1 MSQILSKRITL
12 SVFSVFAL
20 FVCGSRVQATDISGT
35 ISTTLTIFD
44 DSELEGDVTCTVAD
58 APCIAFG
65 APGIKVRLNGFTITV
80 SAEPPNCC
88 TPTAKYSSWDGI
100 VHVREHVVAV
110 LG

>member
-44 DSELEGDVTCTVAD
+44 DSELVGDVTCTVRD
-58 APCIAFG
+58 APSLPMA
-65 APGIKVRLNGFTITV
+65 APQLPSSRRRMALMWSGSMTWRSLDQGWSRNLPVL
-80 SAEPPNCC
+80 E
-88 TPTAKYSSWDGI
+88 YS
-100 VHVREHVVAV
+100 
-110 LG
+110 